1 MVRTLRGL
9 NSCYGLSLLAG
20 KGMTELNYA
29 NIEADLGTFMHSILT
44 QCANMEEV
52 EVIQTLFLI
61 IWSIIMAR

>member
-1 MVRTLRGL
+1 
-9 NSCYGLSLLAG
+9 
-20 KGMTELNYA
+20 MTELNYA
-29 NIEADLGTFMHSILT
+29 NIEADLGSYMQSILT